1 MCGAVF
7 PDEQTDRQTGSRG
20 PDTGRGR
27 QIAEAERHRER
38 EGDRKSQ
45 GSREDK
51 RETKTRSPCAS
62 LHCGRLLAQ
71 GPHPPHRPPLR
82 LLARDQ
88 GVSPNSWITE
98 HQGREEQGGG
108 GIGEQ
113 QGGTLHPSSS
123 SSLGLALGLDVT
135 ATPVPRENATPLPT
149 PAPTPSALSAGWG
162 VLVQSTESE

>member
-1 MCGAVF
+1 MGQYSRMSR
-7 PDEQTDRQTGSRG
+7 QTDRQTGSRG

-27 QIAEAERHRER
+27 QTAEAERHRER

-82 LLARDQ
+82 LLAQDQ
-88 GVSPNSWITE
+88 GVSHNSWITE

-135 ATPVPRENATPLPT
+135 ATRPGGKRHPT
-149 PAPTPSALSAGWG
+149 PHPCPHSLCPLGWVGG
-162 VLVQSTESE
+162 VGPVY